1 MDDDL
6 PVTVLLVA
14 ELDLL
19 QHLDRLHPR
28 RRGDSAPAQGQPQDH
43 AQCGRGEADMEAVVA
58 KNDEYHTQRKLSKAF
73 TH

>member
-1 MDDDL
+1 M
-6 PVTVLLVA
+6 TVLLVA

-19 QHLDRLHPR
+19 QHLHRLHPG

-43 AQCGRGEADMEAVVA
+43 AQRGRGEADMEAVVA
-58 KNDEYHTQRKLSKAF
+58 NVRNGEYNTRRRHLLAF